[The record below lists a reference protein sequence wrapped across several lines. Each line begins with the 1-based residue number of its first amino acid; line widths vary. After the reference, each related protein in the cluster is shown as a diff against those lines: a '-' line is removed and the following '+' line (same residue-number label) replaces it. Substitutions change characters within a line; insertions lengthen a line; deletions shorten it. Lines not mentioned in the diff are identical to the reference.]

1 MERLECSVVQLSRV
15 KEGTIRFDTEYYS
28 KRNIKLEEIIIK
40 KKGKTVGEHKGI
52 VDCSAFYPSITG
64 FYSEDRSLVPFLR
77 VNEIS
82 NGLVVLTEK
91 TVFLPQKVLDD
102 NPTTISVAYPGD
114 IIIAKGGNTLAK
126 VGLVTEEYP
135 MYATCRDVI
144 ILRTNKLEGINRYYL
159 WSFLHSSYGQ
169 DLMWRSASQTGQPH
183 ITLPII
189 TNMHIPEYS
198 ILFQNEVENLYVSSV
213 QKKNMSDIK
222 YKEAKDL
229 LMKELGFDKW
239 KPNQDNISIRTFKDI
254 QRVERIDSEY
264 FQPQY
269 DELVDRLMKYG
280 CSPLHK
286 LVNIVKSIE
295 PGSDAYL
302 SEGIPFYRVADVS
315 KEGLKEP
322 KIFLDEKK
330 YYSEE
335 LAFKKDM
342 ILFSKDGSIGI
353 AYKVEEDMK
362 AISSGALLH
371 FVLKDESVLADYLTL
386 VLNSKVVGMQAE
398 RDAGGSIIQHWRL
411 EEIEKVLI
419 PVAEEETQRRITEI
433 IKESFLLR
441 SESEA
446 LLEKAKKA
454 VELAIE
460 TSEEKAIELLKGIM
474 EIGK

>member
-15 KEGTIRFDTEYYS
+15 DTGTIRFDSEYYS
-28 KRNIKLEEIIIK
+28 KSNIKLEKIIAK

-64 FYSEDRSLVPFLR
+64 FYSDDRSLVPFLR

-82 NGLVVLTEK
+82 NGLVVLTDK

-126 VGLVTEEYP
+126 VGLVTDEYP

-144 ILRTNKLEGINRYYL
+144 ILRTNILEGINRYYL

-169 DLMWRSASQTGQPH
+169 NLIWRSASQTGQPH

-189 TNMHIPEYS
+189 TKMRIPEYS
-198 ILFQNEVENLYVSSV
+198 KKFQKEVENLYEASV
-213 QKKNMSDIK
+213 QKKKESDAK
-222 YKEAKDL
+222 YKEAEKI
-229 LMKELGFDKW
+229 LMKELGIDKW
-239 KPNQDNISIRTFKDI
+239 EPCKHNVSIRSFCDI
-254 QRVERIDSEY
+254 QKVKRFDSEY
-264 FQPQY
+264 FMPQF
-269 DELVDRLMKYG
+269 DELVERLNKYG
-280 CSPLHK
+280 CRPLNS

-302 SEGIPFYRVADVS
+302 SEGVPFYRVADVS

-322 KIFLDEKK
+322 DIFLDEKK
-330 YYSEE
+330 YYNEE
-335 LAFKKDM
+335 LSFKKDM

-353 AYKVEEDMK
+353 AYKIEEDMK

-371 FVLKDESVLADYLTL
+371 FILKDKSVLADYLTL
-386 VLNSKVVGMQAE
+386 VLNSRVVGMQAE
-398 RDAGGSIIQHWRL
+398 RDAGGSIIQHWRP

-419 PVAEEETQRRITEI
+419 PIADDKIQRKITEV
-433 IKESFLLR
+433 IKESFRLR
-441 SESEA
+441 AESKA
-446 LLEKAKKA
+446 LLEKAKKS

-460 TSEEKAIELLKGIM
+460 TSEKKAVDLLNLTL
-474 EIGK
+474 EY

>member
-1 MERLECSVVQLSRV
+1 MFNNLLERLECSVVQLSSV
-15 KEGTIRFDTEYYS
+15 YKGTIRFDTEYYS

-40 KKGKTVGEHKGI
+40 KKGKTVGEHKGL

-64 FYSEDRSLVPFLR
+64 FYSEDRNLIPFLR

-82 NGLVVLTEK
+82 KGLVVLTEK

-126 VGLVTEEYP
+126 VGLVTDEYP

-144 ILRTNKLEGINRYYL
+144 ILRTNLLEGINRYYL
-159 WSFLHSSYGQ
+159 WSFLHSSHGQ

-183 ITLPII
+183 ITLPTI

-198 ILFQNEVENLYVSSV
+198 TCFQNEVEELYISSV
-213 QKKNMSDIK
+213 KKKNRADMK
-222 YKEAKDL
+222 YREAEDL
-229 LMKELGFDKW
+229 LLKELGFDKW
-239 KPNQDNISIRTFKDI
+239 KPDKNNISIRTFMDV

-264 FQPQY
+264 FLPCY
-269 DELVDRLMKYG
+269 DELVEQLKKYG
-280 CSPLHK
+280 CSPLNE

-295 PGSDAYL
+295 PGSNAYL

-315 KEGLKEP
+315 KTGLKEP
-322 KIFLDEKK
+322 NIFLDEKK

-353 AYKVEEDMK
+353 AYKIEEDMK

-371 FVLKDESVLADYLTL
+371 FEIKDDSVLADYLTL

-398 RDAGGSIIQHWRL
+398 RDAGGSIIQHWRP

-419 PVAEEETQRRITEI
+419 PIADEKVQKKITKI
-433 IKESFLLR
+433 VKESFLLQE
-441 SESEA
+441 ESKA

-460 TSEEKAIELLKGIM
+460 TSEEKALELLQ
-474 EIGK
+474 

>member
-1 MERLECSVVQLSRV
+1 MECSVVQLSRV
-15 KEGTIRFDTEYYS
+15 KTGTIRFDTEYYS
-28 KRNIKLEEIIIK
+28 KRNIKLEEIIVR
-40 KKGKTVGEHKGI
+40 KKGKTVGEHKGV

-64 FYSEDRSLVPFLR
+64 FYSEDRNLVPFLR

-91 TVFLPQKVLDD
+91 TVFLPQKVLCD

-126 VGLVTEEYP
+126 VGLVTDEYP

-144 ILRTNKLEGINRYYL
+144 ILRTNMLEGINRYYI

-198 ILFQNEVENLYVSSV
+198 TAFQNEVEYLYESSV
-213 QKKNMSDIK
+213 KKKNISEAK
-222 YKEAKDL
+222 YKEAESL

-239 KPNQDNISIRTFKDI
+239 KPTSNNISIRSFSDI
-254 QRVERIDSEY
+254 QNVERFDSEY
-264 FQPQY
+264 FMPQY
-269 DELVDRLMKYG
+269 DELIEKLRKYG

-286 LVNIVKSIE
+286 LVNVVKSIE
-295 PGSDAYL
+295 PGSDAYV
-302 SEGIPFYRVADVS
+302 SEGVPFYRVADVS

-322 KIFLDEKK
+322 NIFLDEKK

-335 LAFKKDM
+335 LSFKKDM

-353 AYKVEEDMK
+353 AYKIEEDMK

-371 FVLKDESVLADYLTL
+371 FILKDKSVLPDYLTL
-386 VLNSKVVGMQAE
+386 VLNSNVVGMQAE
-398 RDAGGSIIQHWRL
+398 RDAGGSIIQHWRP

-419 PVAEEETQRRITEI
+419 PIVDEKIQREITEI
-433 IKESFLLR
+433 IKESFRLR
-441 SESEA
+441 TESKA

-460 TSEEKAIELLKGIM
+460 TSEEKAIDLLNKI
-474 EIGK
+474 

>member
-1 MERLECSVVQLSRV
+1 MLERLECSVVQLSRV
-15 KEGTIRFDTEYYS
+15 KSGTIRFDSEYYS
-28 KRNIKLEEIIIK
+28 KRNIKLEEVIIK
-40 KKGKTVGEHKGI
+40 KKGKTIGEHKGV

-64 FYSEDRSLVPFLR
+64 FYSEDRNLVPFLR
-77 VNEIS
+77 VNEIN

-91 TVFLPQKVLDD
+91 TVFLPRKVLDD

-126 VGLVTEEYP
+126 VGLVTDEYP
-135 MYATCRDVI
+135 IYATCRDVI
-144 ILRTNKLEGINRYYL
+144 ILRTNKLEGSNRYYI

-198 ILFQNEVENLYVSSV
+198 TDFQDEVEYLYVSSV
-213 QKKNMSDIK
+213 QKKNKSEAK
-222 YKEAKDL
+222 YKEAESL
-229 LMKELGFDKW
+229 LMKELGLDKW
-239 KPNQDNISIRTFKDI
+239 EPNNNNISIRSFSNI
-254 QRVERIDSEY
+254 QNVERFDSEY
-264 FQPQY
+264 FLPRY
-269 DELVDRLMKYG
+269 DELVERLMKYG
-280 CSPLHK
+280 CCPLNK

-302 SEGIPFYRVADVS
+302 SEGIPFYRVADIS
-315 KEGLKEP
+315 KEGLREP
-322 KIFLDEKK
+322 NIFLDEKK
-330 YYSEE
+330 YYSEG
-335 LAFKKDM
+335 LSFKKDM

-353 AYKVEEDMK
+353 AYKIEEDMK

-371 FVLKDESVLADYLTL
+371 LVLKDKSVSADYLTL
-386 VLNSKVVGMQAE
+386 VLNSNVVHMQAE
-398 RDAGGSIIQHWRL
+398 RDAGGSIIQHWRS

-419 PVAEEETQRRITEI
+419 PIVDEKIQRKITEI
-433 IKESFLLR
+433 IKESFRLR
-441 SESEA
+441 AESKA

-460 TSEEKAIELLKGIM
+460 TNEEKAIGLLKNI
-474 EIGK
+474 